1 METVRQ
7 YRPGDKIEVEVNRKG
22 HHHHYDL
29 TLLNEAGNVSVVK
42 KGDSF
47 YNSEFGLMLQP
58 IGQNDMNRLNIRNGL
73 KIVEI
78 RQGRFM
84 NSGVPV
90 DFVITKVNG
99 YAVNSKTDL
108 ENALKSS
115 RSRRTTIEGVYPNGM
130 MGSFYY

>member
-1 METVRQ
+1 
-7 YRPGDKIEVEVNRKG
+7 
-22 HHHHYDL
+22 
-29 TLLNEAGNVSVVK
+29 
-42 KGDSF
+42 
-47 YNSEFGLMLQP
+47 
-58 IGQNDMNRLNIRNGL
+58 
-73 KIVEI
+73 
-78 RQGRFM
+78 M